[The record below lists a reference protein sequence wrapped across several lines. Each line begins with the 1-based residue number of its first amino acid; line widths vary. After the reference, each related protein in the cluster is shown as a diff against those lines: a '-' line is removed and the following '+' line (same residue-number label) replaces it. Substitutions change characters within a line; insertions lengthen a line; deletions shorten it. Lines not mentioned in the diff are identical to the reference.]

1 VNRAV
6 YCAILERSI
15 KMFER
20 ILVPLDGSA
29 RAERAIPVA
38 ARLTRASGGVVVLLR
53 VAGFP
58 SAFAPYTLADPWTV
72 QRIID
77 ADVAEAQEYL
87 EGVAGLHRLQGVRVE
102 TEVIVGTAANTIL
115 SVAGTGRFGLIVLC
129 SHGSS
134 GMRRWMLGSVAEKVA
149 RYAPVPVLLLREGGP
164 ALAGVSPQ
172 VEDSLCALIPLDGSA
187 RAEAALLPAARL
199 IAALAAPGPASLHLT
214 RVVAQLQPTESGQR
228 EWEARMHE
236 TRQYLSAAAAHL
248 RESLEEVSL
257 STNRIAI
264 TWSIICDD
272 DIAAGIL
279 RVAETGE
286 VTEAVDGVER
296 ADVIAMATH
305 GYSGIQRWA
314 LGSITER
321 VLHACKLPILVVRP
335 AEMIDEHPLVQE
347 PVKMVTRQ

>member
-1 VNRAV
+1 
-6 YCAILERSI
+6 
-15 KMFER
+15 MFKR

-53 VAGFP
+53 VADLP
-58 SAFAPYTLADPWTV
+58 SAFVPYSSADPWTT
-72 QRIID
+72 QKIID
-77 ADVAEAQEYL
+77 ADVAEAKQYL
-87 EGVAGLHRLQGVRVE
+87 EDVICLDSLRGVQVE
-102 TEVIVGTAANTIL
+102 TEVIVGTASSTIL
-115 SVAGTGRFGLIVLC
+115 SVAEVGRFDLIVLC

-134 GMRRWMLGSVAEKVA
+134 GMRRWLLGSVAEKVA

-164 ALAGVSPQ
+164 ALVGVPPQ
-172 VEDSLCALIPLDGSA
+172 AEGSLCALIPLDGSA

-228 EWEARMHE
+228 EWEAQVHE

-248 RESLEEVSL
+248 RESLEEASL
-257 STNRIAI
+257 STNSIAI

-286 VTEAVDGVER
+286 ITEAVDGVER

-321 VLHACKLPILVVRP
+321 VLHACKLPMLVVRP
-335 AEMIDEHPLVQE
+335 AEMIEQHHQAQE
-347 PVKMVTRQ
+347 QLKMVTLP